1 MKQKQYCD
9 KFNKDFK
16 SGHIKKNLFKNM
28 LANNHQVRQNVIG
41 AVRMIL
47 RNATDESMVGTIT
60 TYPLNC
66 EDGVAGEGF
75 LEVDAF
81 TLDLEGQE
89 GLDDAKI
96 GGRDI

>member
-1 MKQKQYCD
+1 MVATFGGRQGSR
-9 KFNKDFK
+9 
-16 SGHIKKNLFKNM
+16 SGPEEGF
-28 LANNHQVRQNVIG
+28 
-41 AVRMIL
+41 
-47 RNATDESMVGTIT
+47 S
-60 TYPLNC
+60 
-66 EDGVAGEGF
+66 GEGF

>member
-1 MKQKQYCD
+1 MERVTWKHALPYAQQP
-9 KFNKDFK
+9 
-16 SGHIKKNLFKNM
+16 
-28 LANNHQVRQNVIG
+28 
-41 AVRMIL
+41 
-47 RNATDESMVGTIT
+47 VGTIT
-60 TYPLNC
+60 IYPLNW
-66 EDGVAGEGF
+66 EDEVAGEGF

>member
-1 MKQKQYCD
+1 M
-9 KFNKDFK
+9 
-16 SGHIKKNLFKNM
+16 
-28 LANNHQVRQNVIG
+28 IG
-41 AVRMIL
+41 AVRMML
-47 RNATDESMVGTIT
+47 RNATDEPTVGTIT
-60 TYPLNC
+60 IYPLNW
-66 EDGVAGEGF
+66 EDEVAGEGF

>member
-1 MKQKQYCD
+1 M
-9 KFNKDFK
+9 
-16 SGHIKKNLFKNM
+16 M
-28 LANNHQVRQNVIG
+28 
-41 AVRMIL
+41 L
-47 RNATDESMVGTIT
+47 RNATDEPTVGTIT
-60 TYPLNC
+60 IYLLNWAD
-66 EDGVAGEGF
+66 EVAGEGF